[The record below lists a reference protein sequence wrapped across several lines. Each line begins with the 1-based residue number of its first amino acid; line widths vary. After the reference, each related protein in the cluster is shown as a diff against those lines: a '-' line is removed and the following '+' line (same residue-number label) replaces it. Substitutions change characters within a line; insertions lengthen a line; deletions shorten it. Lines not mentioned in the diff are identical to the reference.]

1 MRNCSGSGVIRSFL
15 KRVGIG
21 EALRISKSSQ
31 EEGDKEGIPEK
42 KKKVKVWRE

>member
-1 MRNCSGSGVIRSFL
+1 MIRSFL
-15 KRVGIG
+15 EGAGIG

-31 EEGDKEGIPEK
+31 EEGDGEGVQ